1 MAGYKIAPDQ
11 QSLTQLQRL
20 FLLYGYAHHQAGA
33 STTAEAKET
42 RPLTDLVHIL
52 PKAKGDASK

>member
-1 MAGYKIAPDQ
+1 MAGYKLAPNQ

-20 FLLYGYAHHQAGA
+20 FLFYGYAHYQARTSEA
-33 STTAEAKET
+33 VEAKET

-52 PKAKGDASK
+52 PKET